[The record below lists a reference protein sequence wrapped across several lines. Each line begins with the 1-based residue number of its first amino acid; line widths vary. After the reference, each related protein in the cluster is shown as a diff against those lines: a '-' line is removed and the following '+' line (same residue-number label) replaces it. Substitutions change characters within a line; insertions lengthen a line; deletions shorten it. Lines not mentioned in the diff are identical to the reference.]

1 MKLSDGTYLCPF
13 CLTSAI
19 CEGPHI
25 KQEDEQNLRE
35 FVYYA
40 KIDHIEL
47 ALEEISK
54 YEKEKNITLHELANN
69 IKNTILKRDR

>member
-13 CLTSAI
+13 CLSSSI

-25 KQEDEQNLRE
+25 KEEDENNLRE
-35 FVYYA
+35 LVYYA

-47 ALEEISK
+47 ALEQISK
-54 YEKEKNITLHELANN
+54 YEKEKNINLHELATN
-69 IKNTILKRDR
+69 IKNILWKRDR

>member
-25 KQEDEQNLRE
+25 KEAEENNLRE
-35 FVYYA
+35 LMHYA

-54 YEKEKNITLHELANN
+54 YEKSNGLNLQELSTN
-69 IKNTILKRDR
+69 IKNSLMKRDK

>member
-13 CLTSAI
+13 CLSSTI

-25 KQEDEQNLRE
+25 KEEEEKNLKE

-47 ALEEISK
+47 ALEQISK
-54 YEKEKNITLHELANN
+54 YEKEKNINLQELANN
-69 IKNTILKRDR
+69 IKNVLWKRDR

>member
-13 CLTSAI
+13 CLSSSV

-25 KQEDEQNLRE
+25 TEEEEQNLKE
-35 FVYYA
+35 LVHYA

-54 YEKEKNITLHELANN
+54 YEKEKNINLHELAIN
-69 IKNTILKRDR
+69 IKNILWKRDR

>member
-13 CLTSAI
+13 CLSSSI

-25 KQEDEQNLRE
+25 KEEDENNLRE
-35 FVYYA
+35 LVYYA
-40 KIDHIEL
+40 KIDHIDL

-54 YEKEKNITLHELANN
+54 YEKEKNINLYELANN

>member
-13 CLTSAI
+13 CLSSTI

-25 KQEDEQNLRE
+25 KEEEEQNLKE

-47 ALEEISK
+47 ALEQISK
-54 YEKEKNITLHELANN
+54 YEKEKNINLQELANN
-69 IKNTILKRDR
+69 IKNVLWKRDR